1 MRRVFSMLFVFLA
14 VSLPAIADEISLK
27 DGSKIVGHMSA
38 LLPDKIEVET
48 AYGKMQIKRS
58 DIVTIRFSESAPGTA
73 PDSSAAPK
81 VDESLQG
88 TQYVNRTS
96 KFSLTLPAG
105 WKINRSTVHLPTTLA
120 GLSSQD
126 DMRFLVVAQEEYTGS
141 LESYEGIIEINVRK
155 GLSNYEQIL
164 KSPITVDGK
173 PGLLISYRGMSK
185 DNNVPIQFLVAI
197 IASGNTMTRVTAWCI
212 EPLFHEMQPAFEKI
226 LTSYRSSGQTS
237 LAAGPSSRP

>member
-1 MRRVFSMLFVFLA
+1 MRRVFSMLLVFLA
-14 VSLPAIADEISLK
+14 VSLPAVADEISLR

-58 DIVTIRFSESAPGTA
+58 DIVTIRFSESAPGNA

-88 TQYVNRTS
+88 TQYVNRTG

-105 WKINRSTVHLPTTLA
+105 WKINRSAIHLSTTLA

-126 DMRFLVVAQEEYTGS
+126 DMRFLIVTQEDYTGS

-164 KSPITVDGK
+164 KSPITIDGK
-173 PGLLISYRGMSK
+173 PGVLISYRGVSK
-185 DNNVPIQFLVAI
+185 DNNVPIQFLVAMI
-197 IASGNTMTRVTAWCI
+197 PSGNTITRVTAWCI

-226 LTSYRSSGQTS
+226 LTSYRGAGQTS
-237 LAAGPSSRP
+237 FAAGPSSRP